1 MKRKLSILRPIS
13 LTFAQDIAIF
23 RKIEQLIDKF
33 DDSNLKLSQ
42 NEDGSPRD
50 LSCHMLT
57 QALARMPMCEG
68 LRACSGY
75 YLPGYEH
82 SWLVS
87 KHGYSIIDPY
97 PLACLGGAILVDR
110 RVAHARIEPDR
121 PGGFSGIYLENSEV
135 LGDVIARNV
144 NFWSDVA
151 KVQASLEQASANL

>member
-1 MKRKLSILRPIS
+1 MRRKLSILRPIS

-42 NEDGSPRD
+42 NEDGSPQN

-87 KHGYSIIDPY
+87 KHGYSII
-97 PLACLGGAILVDR
+97 
-110 RVAHARIEPDR
+110 
-121 PGGFSGIYLENSEV
+121 SGIYLENSEV
-135 LGDVIARNV
+135 LSDVITRNV

-151 KVQASLEQASANL
+151 KVQASLEQVSANL

>member
-1 MKRKLSILRPIS
+1 MRQKLSILRPIS

-50 LSCHMLT
+50 LSCHMLA

-87 KHGYSIIDPY
+87 KHGYSII
-97 PLACLGGAILVDR
+97 
-110 RVAHARIEPDR
+110 
-121 PGGFSGIYLENSEV
+121 
-135 LGDVIARNV
+135 
-144 NFWSDVA
+144 FW
-151 KVQASLEQASANL
+151 NLFRK

>member
-1 MKRKLSILRPIS
+1 MRRKLSISRPIS

-42 NEDGSPRD
+42 NEDGSPQN

-57 QALARMPMCEG
+57 QALARMPMREG

-75 YLPGYEH
+75 YLPSYEH

-87 KHGYSIIDPY
+87 KKRLQYHILESISKIVKFWVMLL
-97 PLACLGGAILVDR
+97 LAMSISGPTLQEFKLALSKSLPIYKTQAIRLPPQSAEVF
-110 RVAHARIEPDR
+110 HARI
-121 PGGFSGIYLENSEV
+121 
-135 LGDVIARNV
+135 
-144 NFWSDVA
+144 
-151 KVQASLEQASANL
+151 

>member
-1 MKRKLSILRPIS
+1 M
-13 LTFAQDIAIF
+13 TFAQDIAIF
-23 RKIEQLIDKF
+23 RKIEQLINKF

-57 QALARMPMCEG
+57 QALARMPMCEE

-87 KHGYSIIDPY
+87 KHGYSII
-97 PLACLGGAILVDR
+97 
-110 RVAHARIEPDR
+110 
-121 PGGFSGIYLENSEV
+121 SGIYLENNEV
-135 LGDVIARNV
+135 LSDVINRNV

-151 KVQASLEQASANL
+151 KVQASLEQVSANL

>member
-1 MKRKLSILRPIS
+1 MKTYSEKSS
-13 LTFAQDIAIF
+13 LICAQDIAIF
-23 RKIEQLIDKF
+23 RMIEQLIDKF

-57 QALARMPMCEG
+57 QALARMSMCEE

-97 PLACLGGAILVDR
+97 PWACLGGAILVDR
-110 RVAHARIEPDR
+110 RVAHARIEPNR
-121 PGGFSGIYLENSEV
+121 SGGFSGIYLENSEV
-135 LGDVIARNV
+135 LSGVITRNV

-151 KVQASLEQASANL
+151 KVQASLEQVSANL